1 MSHHIFVP
9 TTGPEAWQQLL
20 AEPDRQW
27 RSGYSARTLAHCWE
41 SADGFPPEV
50 QKAFVCSGLPE
61 FGQLEL
67 LLAFPEHKVYMP
79 PMNSHPSQND
89 LFVLARDGKRELV
102 SIMVEGKVS
111 ESFDR
116 TVGEW
121 NPSETRGKT
130 LRFEFLQNLLGLQ
143 EIPSHIR
150 YQLLHRS
157 ASAILEAQRFNAASA
172 IMLVHSFSPTAAWL
186 EDYQAFAALFGVHAE
201 EGILHFVKE
210 VGNIRFFLAWVKG
223 SPEFL
228 GK

>member
-1 MSHHIFVP
+1 MSHHFFIP

-89 LFVLARDGKRELV
+89 LFVLGRDGNRELV

-121 NPSETRGKT
+121 NPSETRGKA

-186 EDYQAFAALFGVHAE
+186 EDYQAFAALLGVHAE
-201 EGILHFVKE
+201 EGTLHFVKE

-223 SPEFL
+223 RPEFL